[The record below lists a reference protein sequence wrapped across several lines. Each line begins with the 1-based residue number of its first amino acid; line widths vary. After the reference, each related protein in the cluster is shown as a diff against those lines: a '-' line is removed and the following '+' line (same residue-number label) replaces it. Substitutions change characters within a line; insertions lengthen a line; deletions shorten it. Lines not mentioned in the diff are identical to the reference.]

1 MSNTF
6 SGLHSYFYFSV
17 PSCHRRLRASCFYR
31 CMMYPNECY
40 GTCWLRCSDDG
51 STGDRSGALD
61 DELTT
66 YVCLHFRACK
76 DVIVKLLDKNELTR
90 LGSKS
95 GASEVKQHKW
105 FSKINW
111 GLLRNTQPPVSF
123 VSRSILSP
131 YTLPTRARAGL
142 LRPPSG
148 TWFSMFAVLSPWAV
162 LVMFW

>member
-1 MSNTF
+1 M
-6 SGLHSYFYFSV
+6 
-17 PSCHRRLRASCFYR
+17 
-31 CMMYPNECY
+31 
-40 GTCWLRCSDDG
+40 
-51 STGDRSGALD
+51 D

-66 YVCLHFRACK
+66 SICLNFRACK

-123 VSRSILSP
+123 VFKGSFLHTPS
-131 YTLPTRARAGL
+131 PTRAGAS
-142 LRPPSG
+142 PAPSAIKHVAFVVRIAFAMG
-148 TWFSMFAVLSPWAV
+148 GPGDVAVMESDDHICLPTWVL
-162 LVMFW
+162 

>member
-1 MSNTF
+1 
-6 SGLHSYFYFSV
+6 
-17 PSCHRRLRASCFYR
+17 
-31 CMMYPNECY
+31 MMYPNECY
-40 GTCWLRCSDDG
+40 GTCWLLCSDDG

-131 YTLPTRARAGL
+131 YTLPTRARAW
-142 LRPPSG
+142 PAPSAIRHVVLDVC
-148 TWFSMFAVLSPWAV
+148 SPLAVGSPGDV
-162 LVMFW
+162 LVMESDDHLC